1 MKNLAQVLVI
11 PNVSRLQVVRAWFD
25 PDLVDEVGTP
35 VPRGEVEIKF
45 LMVGGNSYGPNGT
58 NGTWVVPIVDTVGG
72 GRLAKNAAPTGA
84 GDAIVTQPNPNTGVF
99 TACWNAWRSAPNTKL
114 GRNNALEAIIDT
126 PAIGILSADLAV
138 T

>member
-1 MKNLAQVLVI
+1 MKNLNTVLVV
-11 PNVSRLQVVRAWFD
+11 PNVSRFQVVRAHFD
-25 PDLVDEVGTP
+25 PDAVVPVG
-35 VPRGEVEIKF
+35 EIEIRF

-58 NGTWVVPIVDTVGG
+58 NGTWVVPIIDTAGG

-99 TACWNAWRSAPNTKL
+99 TACWNAWRSAPNTKK

-126 PAIGILSADLAV
+126 PAIGILSAELAG

>member
-1 MKNLAQVLVI
+1 MKNLNTVLVI
-11 PNVSRLQVVRAWFD
+11 PNVSRFQVVRAHFD
-25 PDLVDEVGTP
+25 PDAAEPVG
-35 VPRGEVEIKF
+35 EIELRF

-58 NGTWVVPIVDTVGG
+58 NGTWVVPIIDTAGG

-99 TACWNAWRSAPNTKL
+99 TACWNAWRSAPNTKN
-114 GRNNALEAIIDT
+114 GRNNALEAIIAT
-126 PAIGILSADLAV
+126 PAIGILSAELAG

>member
-1 MKNLAQVLVI
+1 MKNLNTILVI
-11 PNVSRLQVVRAWFD
+11 PNVSRFRVVRAWFD
-25 PDLVDEVGTP
+25 PDAAEPVG
-35 VPRGEVEIKF
+35 EIEIRF
-45 LMVGGNSYGPNGT
+45 LMVGGNTYGPNGT
-58 NGTWVVPIVDTVGG
+58 TDTWKIPVVNTAGG

-99 TACWNAWRSAPNTKL
+99 TACWDAWRSAPNTKN

-126 PAIGILSADLAV
+126 PAIGILSAELAG